1 MKKFVAIGITAIL
14 LTACNTA
21 GGQKEIGGTLLG
33 GGLGALAGSQIG
45 SGDGRLAATAVG
57 TLLGAYLGREA
68 GTSLDRA
75 DRAAAAGSVRP
86 ATYSRGDW
94 RPPQE
99 PAPVRRGSAEATDCE
114 RLQSGGFA
122 CQAADGTWSVYK

>member
-1 MKKFVAIGITAIL
+1 MKKFIAIGLTAVL
-14 LTACNTA
+14 LAACNTTA
-21 GGQKEIGGTLLG
+21 GQKEIGGTLLG

-45 SGDGRLAATAVG
+45 SGDGKLAATAVG

-75 DRAAAAGSVRP
+75 DRAAGVGNVRD
-86 ATYSRGDW
+86 ATYTRGHW
-94 RPPQE
+94 PPPQE
-99 PAPVRRGSAEATDCE
+99 PAPAPRGSAAATNCE
-114 RLQSGGFA
+114 RLQGDGFA

>member
-1 MKKFVAIGITAIL
+1 MKKFIAIGLTAIL

-75 DRAAAAGSVRP
+75 DRVSGATNVQP
-86 ATYSRGDW
+86 ATYSRGSW
-94 RPPQE
+94 PPPQE
-99 PAPVRRGSAEATDCE
+99 PAPAPRGTAAATDCE

-122 CQAADGTWSVYK
+122 CQAPNGTWSVYK